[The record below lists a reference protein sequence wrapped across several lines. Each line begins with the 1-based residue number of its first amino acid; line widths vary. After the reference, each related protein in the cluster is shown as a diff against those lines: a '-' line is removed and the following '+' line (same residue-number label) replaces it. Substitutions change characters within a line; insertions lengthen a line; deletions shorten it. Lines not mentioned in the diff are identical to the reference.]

1 MKSQTV
7 LLSAHYFPCT
17 AWFRNYLQHEQV
29 MIEQHEHFLKQT
41 YRNRTVILSANGPL
55 ALTVPVSKLH
65 AKTKVHEM
73 RIDYFDKWQHRHMEA
88 LRSAYNS
95 SPYFLYYSHHIDAFF
110 GQKYETLLELNLASS
125 LLLLKLIKQQPKH
138 QLSESYI
145 PTTDALLDT
154 RELIHPKRYWEGEYK
169 SYLQVFA
176 SKYPFAPN
184 LSVLD
189 ILFNCGPESTQYIL
203 S

>member
-1 MKSQTV
+1 MKYQTV

-17 AWFRNYLQHEQV
+17 AWFRNYLQHNQV
-29 MIEQHEHFLKQT
+29 IIEQHEHFLKQT

-55 ALTVPVSKLH
+55 ALTIPVSKPH
-65 AKTKVHEM
+65 AKTQVQEM
-73 RIDYFDKWQHRHMEA
+73 RIDYSDKWQHRHLEA

-110 GQKYETLLELNLASS
+110 GQKYETLLELNVASIQ
-125 LLLLKLIKQQPKH
+125 LCLKLIKQQSKH
-138 QLSESYI
+138 QLSESYV
-145 PTTDALLDT
+145 PAKDGLLDM
-154 RELIHPKRYWEGEYK
+154 RELIHPKRFLEAEYR
-169 SYLQVFA
+169 SYLQVFT
-176 SKYPFAPN
+176 SKYPFTPN
-184 LSVLD
+184 LSMLD